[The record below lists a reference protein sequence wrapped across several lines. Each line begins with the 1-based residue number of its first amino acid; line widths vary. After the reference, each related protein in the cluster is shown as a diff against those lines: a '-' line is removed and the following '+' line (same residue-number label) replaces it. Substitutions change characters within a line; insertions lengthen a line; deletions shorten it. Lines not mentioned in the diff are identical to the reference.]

1 MKKLIKR
8 VYATTEPVTNSIDDY
23 TFTADNVVEILSQ
36 IRELKDRDIALEAT
50 PGGKVQLI
58 VDDDLYKVLV
68 SL

>member
-36 IRELKDRDIALEAT
+36 IKELKDRDIALEAT
-50 PGGKVQLI
+50 PDGKVQLT
-58 VDDDLYKVLV
+58 VGEDLYEVFG
-68 SL
+68 

>member
-36 IRELKDRDIALEAT
+36 IKELKDRSIVLEAT
-50 PGGKVQLI
+50 PNGKVQLI
-58 VDDDLYKVLV
+58 VGEDLYEVFG
-68 SL
+68 